1 MPPRVDVRATG
12 TSLRPWAPR
21 KTSAPSSKESRTS
34 QSLSARPLREA
45 VCEEEVLQ
53 SDVMPL
59 SCIHEE
65 EDEETSSPSHASR
78 RGPGCR
84 GTSSFSAKE
93 ALTEVVEPLDEN
105 LNRLQRKVASML
117 EMQRRSSSQE
127 DLKSHSS
134 RAEPELKR
142 HERRVHDE
150 PVAADYP
157 QYTVEEPV
165 ESRPWLASCPSQLNT
180 RAAGSGTQCTQ
191 YRELLA
197 EHYKQQLQMLD
208 EEEAEL
214 QHQMQLRQQLRV
226 ELHEEQERCEEAA
239 RTAELAEAQ
248 PGAHVED
255 RQLELLRSLEEQ
267 LRISEER
274 RLELERENRV
284 LQSRIQKTPGPST
297 KKPSMPSAMPRS
309 REREPPKE
317 GLGRAELSRR
327 DKSPPA
333 SHSQPQSSSFEARP
347 SPTTATPL
355 TAFRAASPRTQD
367 RSHRQAKPC
376 SPPPPSPAT
385 DCRDFGKKVTTTR
398 GVAKFQHPRPAR
410 VVLPVRP
417 SSRPRSAPQVEK
429 MQGARPAKGP
439 ALTVKLT
446 PRVEAS
452 GFDGRL
458 KEAAAPLSSRVRL
471 PSPTAKMSETTMAP
485 DSPRT
490 SSPEGRT
497 LSEGSPAAVPTS
509 IYADVRVQQEA
520 LPSQGAFSHL
530 ARADLPTWAMP
541 QVIPAST
548 KMQLGS
554 CHDSSTGASAE
565 TLYSPPKP
573 RLCSGKGL
581 VWPSLDLS
589 WGEGPASAEVRR
601 AVPPSLAS
609 CEGST
614 PTDYAPGTS
623 QAMWA
628 SHLAHER
635 SGTSRAGSPPQD
647 RGLLRSSSMA
657 CTSARAASPQKQSLV
672 PADFTEP
679 LAVSPSPSSARISS
693 LVRSSSTP
701 LVGQSRFSASAKA
714 LHPGLKLAA

>member
-12 TSLRPWAPR
+12 TSLKPWAPR
-21 KTSAPSSKESRTS
+21 KTSAPSSKDVSRTS
-34 QSLSARPLREA
+34 QSLSTRPTLREA

-78 RGPGCR
+78 RPCYR

-93 ALTEVVEPLDEN
+93 TLTEVVEPLDEN

-127 DLKSHSS
+127 DLKSHNP
-134 RAEPELKR
+134 RAESELKR

-150 PVAADYP
+150 PVVADPP
-157 QYTVEEPV
+157 QYTVEDPV
-165 ESRPWLASCPSQLNT
+165 ESRPWASCA
-180 RAAGSGTQCTQ
+180 RAAGTGTQCTQ

-214 QHQMQLRQQLRV
+214 QHQMRLRQQLRV

-248 PGAHVED
+248 PDAHVED

-284 LQSRIQKTPGPST
+284 LQSRIQKSPST
-297 KKPSMPSAMPRS
+297 NKPCGAMPR
-309 REREPPKE
+309 REPPKE
-317 GLGRAELSRR
+317 GKEISRR
-327 DKSPPA
+327 DRSPPSQSAFERSPPA
-333 SHSQPQSSSFEARP
+333 PA
-347 SPTTATPL
+347 TATP
-355 TAFRAASPRTQD
+355 AVFRAASPRTQD
-367 RSHRQAKPC
+367 TSQRQAKPC

-385 DCRDFGKKVTTTR
+385 DCRDFGKRVATTR

-410 VVLPVRP
+410 VVLPARR

-439 ALTVKLT
+439 ATTVKLT

-458 KEAAAPLSSRVRL
+458 KEAAAPLSSRARL

-490 SSPEGRT
+490 SSPEGRTT

-548 KMQLGS
+548 KIQLGS
-554 CHDSSTGASAE
+554 CHDSSTGAAE

-589 WGEGPASAEVRR
+589 WGEGPASAEARR
-601 AVPPSLAS
+601 AAQPSLAS
-609 CEGST
+609 REGSI
-614 PTDYAPGTS
+614 PTDFAAGTS
-623 QAMWA
+623 QAMWV

-635 SGTSRAGSPPQD
+635 SGTGRVGSPLQD
-647 RGLLRSSSMA
+647 RGLLRSASMA
-657 CTSARAASPQKQSLV
+657 CTSARAASPPKQSLV

-701 LVGQSRFSASAKA
+701 LVGQSRFSAKA
-714 LHPGLKLAA
+714 SHPGAASALQA

>member
-1 MPPRVDVRATG
+1 MPPRVDVHATG
-12 TSLRPWAPR
+12 TSLRPRAPR
-21 KTSAPSSKESRTS
+21 KTSAPSSRESRTS

-78 RGPGCR
+78 RGPGYR
-84 GTSSFSAKE
+84 GTSSFAKE

-134 RAEPELKR
+134 RAEAELKR
-142 HERRVHDE
+142 ERRVHDE
-150 PVAADYP
+150 PVADYP

-165 ESRPWLASCPSQLNT
+165 ESRPWASCPSQ
-180 RAAGSGTQCTQ
+180 RSGVPQCTH
-191 YRELLA
+191 RELLA

-333 SHSQPQSSSFEARP
+333 SQPQSSSFDARP
-347 SPTTATPL
+347 PPTTATPL
-355 TAFRAASPRTQD
+355 TAFRAASPRAQD

-385 DCRDFGKKVTTTR
+385 DCRDFGKKVVTTR

-410 VVLPVRP
+410 VVLPVRR

-439 ALTVKLT
+439 ATTVKLT

-458 KEAAAPLSSRVRL
+458 KEAAALSSRARL

-490 SSPEGRT
+490 SSPEGRTT

-541 QVIPAST
+541 QVIPAT
-548 KMQLGS
+548 KIQLGS
-554 CHDSSTGASAE
+554 CHDSSTGVSAE

-589 WGEGPASAEVRR
+589 WGEGPASAEARR
-601 AVPPSLAS
+601 AVQPSLAS

-614 PTDYAPGTS
+614 PTEYAAGTS
-623 QAMWA
+623 QAMWV
-628 SHLAHER
+628 SHLVHER
-635 SGTSRAGSPPQD
+635 CLGTSRAGSPPQD

-657 CTSARAASPQKQSLV
+657 CTSARAASPQKQSSV

-701 LVGQSRFSASAKA
+701 LVGQSRFSAKA
-714 LHPGLKLAA
+714 SHPGLKLPA